1 MVPRERQ
8 QLLCHRSC
16 RRGAHLTGNSE
27 VIHNREPSWETSLD
41 SLRNQA
47 ITLKTPSPGVNEFY
61 KKGCQE
67 KSSPSTGGREDFVS
81 SCSATESFHL
91 MFAQGTREAWAQ
103 NAQFNL
109 NLSSSPHCE

>member
-47 ITLKTPSPGVNEFY
+47 ITLTEKLQGLGRRCVLACRCTVGKKSKTPRTVRFAGLPIPASP
-61 KKGCQE
+61 CW
-67 KSSPSTGGREDFVS
+67 R
-81 SCSATESFHL
+81 
-91 MFAQGTREAWAQ
+91 TR
-103 NAQFNL
+103 NL
-109 NLSSSPHCE
+109 DTY